1 MQGKR
6 LIMKEKEEARLNEL
20 KKIDER
26 EKEFNF
32 NNSCI

>member
-20 KKIDER
+20 KKIDR
-26 EKEFNF
+26 EFYAKVRG
-32 NNSCI
+32 